1 MVIKVF
7 LAITLIL
14 SFNSFSQEV
23 GEIPEKI
30 IDVVLGIDHIEKL
43 DFAPSTKVQVGN
55 DSILN
60 YQLIPQKREITF
72 KGRKPGKTSV
82 TIRNTVGDI
91 KAKYLL
97 NITANDQSTVVQKL
111 KEFLGDVEGLEIGV
125 KGDLVYV
132 GGNIVVPNDIGRVVT
147 ILEKYPDVL
156 SLVELSPQTQR
167 VIAKKMQE
175 EIQKSAMRDVTVRVV
190 NGAYWLEGIVTSA
203 ADKVRAEQIAVAYIP
218 DRIESLARRKDA
230 VQTSSQKAIINNFI
244 VVNEK
249 NQPQPPPKQIK
260 ITAQFVELTKSYN
273 KLFGFK
279 WTPTLSDGGGSVS
292 FGKTTSG
299 GVTTKSDGTL
309 TGTISNLFPKLSSAK
324 AAGYARIIQS
334 GIIVTKNQ
342 TRGTLKKSST
352 KTFGVGTQEFTRS
365 ESVEAGFNLNVT
377 PTILTGES
385 IDLALGISVSST
397 QGSPPEKFAN
407 DISTSV
413 VVKSKES
420 AVVGGVVVSSSST
433 VYDKDSPN
441 GVDQVEN
448 GSGFLSFIR
457 SKGYTTAKSQFVVFV
472 TPEIIQSA
480 SQGTE
485 EIQRKFRR
493 RTR

>member
-1 MVIKVF
+1 MKKYLFVI
-7 LAITLIL
+7 LALMTINT
-14 SFNSFSQEV
+14 FSQEAQEV
-23 GEIPEKI
+23 PEKI
-30 IDVVLGIDHIEKL
+30 VDIVLGIDHIEKL
-43 DFAPSTKVQVGN
+43 DFAPSTKVQIGN
-55 DSILN
+55 ESILN

-72 KGRKPGKTSV
+72 KGRKPGKTSL

-91 KAKYLL
+91 KAKYLI

-111 KEFLGDVEGLEIGV
+111 KDFLGDVEGLEIGV
-125 KGDLVYV
+125 KGDLVYI

-190 NGAYWLEGIVTSA
+190 NGAYWLEGIVTNA
-203 ADKVRAEQIAVAYIP
+203 NDKVRAEQIAVAYIP

-249 NQPQPPPKQIK
+249 SQPQPPPKLIK

-292 FGKTTSG
+292 FGKTTDG
-299 GVTTKSDGTL
+299 GVTTRSDGTL

-324 AAGYARIIQS
+324 AAGYARVIQS

-352 KTFGVGTQEFTRS
+352 KTFGVGTQEFTRA

-377 PTILTGES
+377 PTILAGES

-397 QGSPPEKFAN
+397 QGNPPEKFAN

-420 AVVGGVVVSSSST
+420 AVVGGVVVSSSTTS
-433 VYDKDSPN
+433 YDKDSPN

-448 GSGFLSFIR
+448 GTGFLSFIR

>member
-1 MVIKVF
+1 MKKYLFVI
-7 LAITLIL
+7 LALITI
-14 SFNSFSQEV
+14 NTFSQEAQEV
-23 GEIPEKI
+23 PEKI
-30 IDVVLGIDHIEKL
+30 VDIVLGIDHIEKL
-43 DFAPSTKVQVGN
+43 DFAPSTKVQIGN
-55 DSILN
+55 ESILN

-72 KGRKPGKTSV
+72 KGRKPGKTSL

-91 KAKYLL
+91 KAKYLI

-111 KEFLGDVEGLEIGV
+111 KDFLGDVEGLEIGV
-125 KGDLVYV
+125 KGDLVYI

-190 NGAYWLEGIVTSA
+190 NGAYWLEGIVTNA
-203 ADKVRAEQIAVAYIP
+203 NDKVRAEQIAVAYIP

-249 NQPQPPPKQIK
+249 SQPQPPPKLIK

-292 FGKTTSG
+292 FGKTTDG

-324 AAGYARIIQS
+324 AAGYARVIQS

-352 KTFGVGTQEFTRS
+352 KTFGVGTQEFTRA

-377 PTILTGES
+377 PTILAGES

-397 QGSPPEKFAN
+397 QGNPPEKFAN

-420 AVVGGVVVSSSST
+420 AVVGGVVVSSSTTS
-433 VYDKDSPN
+433 YDKDSPN

-448 GSGFLSFIR
+448 GTGFLSFIR